1 MKNTVFSIEL
11 ELKLLALIVIVLPI
25 PPNAGSIESMIGWG
39 KINDIKNNID
49 DIYLNTLKS
58 TKYYPTMCVGLQKV
72 AILIVGYLKRSFL
85 YNSIGSFCL
94 SKGII
99 IK

>member
-1 MKNTVFSIEL
+1 MKNTVFLIEL

-25 PPNAGSIESMIGWG
+25 PPNAGSIESIIGWG

-58 TKYYPTMCVGLQKV
+58 TNNYPTMCVR
-72 AILIVGYLKRSFL
+72 AINKNPTNVGIDNFSL
-85 YNSIGSFCL
+85 NL
-94 SKGII
+94 SS
-99 IK
+99 

>member
-58 TKYYPTMCVGLQKV
+58 TKYYPTMCGASEDGYFNSGLFKKIV
-72 AILIVGYLKRSFL
+72 LI
-85 YNSIGSFCL
+85 
-94 SKGII
+94 
-99 IK
+99 

>member
-58 TKYYPTMCVGLQKV
+58 TKNYPTMRGGHQKM
-72 AILIVGYLKRSFL
+72 AILIVGYLKR
-85 YNSIGSFCL
+85 
-94 SKGII
+94 
-99 IK
+99 

>member
-11 ELKLLALIVIVLPI
+11 ELKLLPLIVIVLPI

-39 KINDIKNNID
+39 KINDINNNID

-58 TKYYPTMCVGLQKV
+58 TKNHPTMCGGHQKM
-72 AILIVGYLKRSFL
+72 AILIVGYLKR
-85 YNSIGSFCL
+85 
-94 SKGII
+94 
-99 IK
+99 